1 MVFVKNC
8 KFSQVFFLVKIC
20 QINCLVTFLHREIG
34 FLDHRNID
42 YKKSQNLHFSKGSMV
57 FLKNC
62 YLSHFFFLFKKWQTK
77 EFNDVLYRKIGFSR
91 L

>member
-1 MVFVKNC
+1 MPNKLFGDV
-8 KFSQVFFLVKIC
+8 
-20 QINCLVTFLHREIG
+20 LHREIG

-42 YKKSQNLHFSKGSMV
+42 YKMSQNLHFSKGSMV

-62 YLSHFFFLFKKWQTK
+62 NLSHFFFLFKKWRTK
-77 EFNDVLYRKIGFSR
+77 EFNDGLYKKIGFSR

>member
-1 MVFVKNC
+1 MPNKLFGDV
-8 KFSQVFFLVKIC
+8 
-20 QINCLVTFLHREIG
+20 LHREIG

-62 YLSHFFFLFKKWQTK
+62 NLSHFFFLFKKWRTK
-77 EFNDVLYRKIGFSR
+77 EVNDVLYRKIGFSR
-91 L
+91 LTSHNIAFFQSC